1 MAQRTNNSTKLPIA
15 MAALAAEPLFQ
26 IGNVPITNSM
36 VNAWVAAILFIVGA
50 LIASRRKTLVP
61 RGIHNFFEAVVEAIL
76 GQMEQVMGSME
87 KAKKYFPLIATIFLF
102 VLVNNWL
109 GLLPGTGT
117 IGIHGM
123 VHGHQELI
131 PLLRPATADLNMT
144 LAIAA
149 VAVLT
154 THIAAFR
161 TIGASNHLSKFINI
175 RGIWR
180 ALKKGP
186 LALVIAVIEF
196 FVGFLEIIGEFSK
209 TLSLSLRL
217 FGNVFAG
224 EILIGVML
232 GLVSYVVPI
241 PFYFLEILVGII
253 QATVFSMLT
262 MVYLTVATTSHDEHD
277 HEEGHAEAG
286 GHDEGHPATAHA

>member
-1 MAQRTNNSTKLPIA
+1 MADRSNNSVPVKMSL
-15 MAALAAEPLFQ
+15 AALAAEPLFH
-26 IGNVPITNSM
+26 IGNFPVTNSM
-36 VNAWVAAILFIVGA
+36 INAWIAAGFFVVVAF
-50 LIASRRKTLVP
+50 IASRRKTLVP
-61 RGIHNFFEAVVEAIL
+61 KGIHNAIEALFEAIL
-76 GQMEQVMGSME
+76 GQMEQVMGTKE
-87 KAKKYFPLIATIFLF
+87 NAKKYFPLIATIFLF

-117 IGIHGM
+117 IGINEV
-123 VHGHQELI
+123 VHGELELI

-149 VAVLT
+149 VAILT
-154 THIAAFR
+154 THIAALR
-161 TIGASNHLSKFINI
+161 TIGFANHISKFINI

-186 LALVIAVIEF
+186 MAIIIAVIEF

-241 PFYFLEILVGII
+241 PFYFLEILVGVI

-277 HEEGHAEAG
+277 EGHEESG